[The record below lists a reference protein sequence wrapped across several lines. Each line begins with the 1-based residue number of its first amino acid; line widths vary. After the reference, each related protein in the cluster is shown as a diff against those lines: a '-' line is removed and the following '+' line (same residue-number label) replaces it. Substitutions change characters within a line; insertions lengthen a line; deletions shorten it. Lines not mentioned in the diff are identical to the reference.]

1 MDPLSVTASVVS
13 IAGVALHYVRLL
25 KDDVEKIVDAPTAI
39 ESLKDNLHS
48 IDQALASL
56 QAVSDTQWK
65 SLGETVLRQSES
77 AMTLCK
83 ESCDKFRTSLV
94 RWTRHSGDGKLS
106 WQDRAMVGIFKQGQI
121 KSISGQIESC
131 KMTLT
136 SVVTI
141 ATL

>member
-56 QAVSDTQWK
+56 QAVSDT
-65 SLGETVLRQSES
+65 
-77 AMTLCK
+77 
-83 ESCDKFRTSLV
+83 
-94 RWTRHSGDGKLS
+94 
-106 WQDRAMVGIFKQGQI
+106 
-121 KSISGQIESC
+121 
-131 KMTLT
+131 
-136 SVVTI
+136 
-141 ATL
+141 